1 MGDQD
6 RRKVRTRDG
15 LVAMVM
21 NDFGKTCSLKIK
33 GSDYYPVRA
42 QEDLEDM
49 TEEEFV
55 RKWGA
60 YK

>member
-1 MGDQD
+1 MRDQD

-21 NDFGKTCSLKIK
+21 NDLGRYCSLRIK
-33 GSDYYPVRA
+33 NSDYYPLRSKD
-42 QEDLEDM
+42 DLEDM

-55 RKWGA
+55 RKWGP
-60 YK
+60 YR